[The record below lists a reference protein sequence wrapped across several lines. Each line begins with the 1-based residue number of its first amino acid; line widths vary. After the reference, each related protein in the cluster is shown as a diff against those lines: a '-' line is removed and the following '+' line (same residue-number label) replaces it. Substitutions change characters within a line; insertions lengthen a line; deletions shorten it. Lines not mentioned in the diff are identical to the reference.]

1 MNPLSGLFL
10 ALCAGAA
17 VVLVGYFALG
27 LHRRSGLETQA
38 GLAALN
44 SLRWRQ
50 FADLAINYLRTRGFE
65 HAGREHRPGEGGFDL
80 LLEREGQRHIA
91 VLKPSSAYE
100 LQAETVREL
109 GAIVT
114 NVGAQGGI
122 LLTTGTLKAEALA
135 MAQRQRVDVIH
146 GERLWRELAPLL
158 SGDLVH
164 EAIEGAHVQYRERLT
179 KLGAAGVATALV
191 LFLGTTLL
199 GRESTPVSQHAPP
212 PVAKAPEP
220 VEDKP
225 VVSERVQPPPGLTE
239 AEEAA
244 RRVQASDEAS
254 AVDGVVSVGWSSKS
268 TLVLALNGGSKENV
282 DRIVADV
289 CSKLTRYDELKL
301 TRLQVHEFQ
310 ARTPDEARARFLQC
324 AQKPAETSATGG

>member
-1 MNPLSGLFL
+1 MNPLSSLFL

-17 VVLVGYFALG
+17 VVLVGYFSLG
-27 LHRRSGLETQA
+27 LHRRGPLETKA

-44 SLRWRQ
+44 GLRWRE
-50 FADLAINYLRTRGFE
+50 FADLTVNYLRTRGYE
-65 HAGREHRPGEGGFDL
+65 HSGREHRPGEGGFDL

-109 GAIVT
+109 GSIVQAL
-114 NVGAQGGI
+114 GAGGGI
-122 LLTTGTLKAEALA
+122 LLTTGTVPPDALA
-135 MAQRQRVDVIH
+135 MAQRQRVEVIH
-146 GERLWRELAPLL
+146 AERLWRELAPLL
-158 SGDLVH
+158 NADLVH
-164 EAIEGAHVQYRERLT
+164 EAIEAAHGQYRERLT
-179 KLGAAGVATALV
+179 KLGAAGVSTALL
-191 LFLGTTLL
+191 LFLVTLVL
-199 GRESTPVSQHAPP
+199 GQESSPASPHAPP
-212 PVAKAPEP
+212 PVAAKAPEP
-220 VEDKP
+220 AADP
-225 VVSERVQPPPGLTE
+225 PQDLSARVQRPPGLTE

-268 TLVLALNGGSKENV
+268 TLVLALNGGSKEGV

-310 ARTPDEARARFLQC
+310 ARTPEEARARFLQC
-324 AQKPAETSATGG
+324 AQQPVAAPGT